1 MEELNTKKYDQTGP
15 CGIYISD
22 RIKKPLMIYG
32 AALTAGVLA
41 ATALVTL
48 CACNK
53 KKKK

>member
-32 AALTAGVLA
+32 AALTAGVLV
-41 ATALVTL
+41 TAVLIAG
-48 CACNK
+48 CCGK
-53 KKKK
+53 KKRK